1 MASPDLGTKR
11 TCPSCGARFYD
22 LKKNPATCP
31 KCGAKVKAD
40 TTAKF
45 RRGKPLEE
53 DVKPKREAAAPSVAP
68 DLLAAEGA
76 ELEATEELADA
87 EEDEELIEDASDL
100 GEDDDDVSEVMEHL
114 DEDELGDK
122 P

>member
-1 MASPDLGTKR
+1 MAIPDLGNKR

-22 LKKNPATCP
+22 LRKNPAVCP

-40 TTAKF
+40 AQPRYK
-45 RRGKPLEE
+45 RGKPLEDE
-53 DVKPKREAAAPSVAP
+53 GKKRESPQAGAPL
-68 DLLAAEGA
+68 DAE
-76 ELEATEELADA
+76 EVDLEATEAIGDA
-87 EEDEELIEDASDL
+87 EEDEDLIEDASDL

-114 DEDELGDK
+114 DDDALGEK